1 MGIVRRLLHSTGNP
15 QASRREV
22 ESSTLGRPR
31 QAKQPEQS
39 AAIDT
44 SEDVHH

>member
-1 MGIVRRLLHSTGNP
+1 MDIAGRLLHSTGNP
-15 QASRREV
+15 LASRREV